1 MGASSSVSKYEV
13 PAADDVDALQEL
25 ADDLWGEQQISGEAV
40 AKERVLSYAASRG
53 VDEAYMARLPLPEE
67 VDATLLSGV
76 RSGLLAVACDLNIG
90 GGGGFAGDVE
100 ESVVTGTAASA
111 ADGAAVAGAR
121 VAVVSKEG
129 LQAQTTTDADGRFD
143 AAVKVHGWC
152 AVDCAADGFFPA
164 TAKLAL
170 PDKTTLGFA
179 LKPLVAGVY
188 GVAVDALTGAPVAGA
203 LAERAGA
210 AAALTGADG
219 RFFVDGSGPAR
230 VTAPGYATCVLAVD
244 DADGV
249 EAKVAKLLPV
259 LEARV
264 DAKAG
269 GSVEHAASGST
280 LAIPAASLVDSRDGA
295 PFDGVAAVAFAVIDA
310 GDAAALGAMP
320 GSFVDG
326 SGRRRATRVVF
337 RANLAGKREE
347 IRPCHPW

>member
-90 GGGGFAGDVE
+90 GGGGLAGDVA
-100 ESVVTGTAASA
+100 ESVVTGMAASA

-129 LQAQTTTDADGRFD
+129 LEAQTTTDADGRFD
-143 AAVKVHGWC
+143 AAVRVRGWC

-170 PDKTTLGFA
+170 PDKAATLGFA

-280 LAIPAASLVDSRDGA
+280 LAIPAASLVDDFGA

-310 GDAAALGAMP
+310 GDADALGAMP

-326 SGRRRATRVVF
+326 SGRRRATRAF
-337 RANLAGKREE
+337 FSRESRRE
-347 IRPCHPW
+347 DIRPCHPW